1 MGEVDEG
8 EGGTW
13 GKGVVDMAGMAALLT
28 RLEATRGRV
37 AASTRRGSSSY
48 SARTNCTGAG
58 RRHIGRNGD

>member
-13 GKGVVDMAGMAALLT
+13 GGVVDMAGMAALLT

-37 AASTRRGSSSY
+37 ATSTRRGSSSY
-48 SARTNCTGAG
+48 SARTNSTGSG
-58 RRHIGRNGD
+58 RQHIGRNGD